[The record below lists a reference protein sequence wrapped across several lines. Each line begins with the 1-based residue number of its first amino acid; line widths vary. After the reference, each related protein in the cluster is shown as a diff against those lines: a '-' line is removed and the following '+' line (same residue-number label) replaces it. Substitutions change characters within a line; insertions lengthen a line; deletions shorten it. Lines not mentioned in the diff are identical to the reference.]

1 MFKTEQELMDE
12 LMDRVHS
19 GKKAETAKPLIVESK
34 IKEIAN
40 VRSYDEQAKLE
51 SLVESI
57 FSGNVDSDDSEK
69 DESEDESKDEEKD
82 ESNEEEAEEES
93 DGDEEGESEE
103 EEAEEEGEES
113 DGDSDDNSGFG
124 GSKGGP
130 FTSKIRSLQKQYND
144 LLVDAFEKYAP
155 ECIEDALDE
164 TESAFGENI
173 EDILQNALDKLK
185 AKIMGDLGVEGS
197 TDIEGMMPPAA
208 MGGFDPAAGADKP
221 MEIAIDKVG

>member
-1 MFKTEQELMDE
+1 MFKSEQELME
-12 LMDRVHS
+12 
-19 GKKAETAKPLIVESK
+19 E
-34 IKEIAN
+34 
-40 VRSYDEQAKLE
+40 
-51 SLVESI
+51 LVESI
-57 FSGNVDSDDSEK
+57 FSGNVDSDDTEK
-69 DESEDESKDEEKD
+69 DESKDEDEESKEKT
-82 ESNEEEAEEES
+82 ETSEEEES
-93 DGDEEGESEE
+93 EESEEEESSEEESEESEEGESEE
-103 EEAEEEGEES
+103 ESEEGEGETES
-113 DGDSDDNSGFG
+113 SG
-124 GSKGGP
+124 GSGDGVKGGP

-197 TDIEGMMPPAA
+197 SDIEGLEGMMPPAA

-221 MEIAIDKVG
+221 MEISIDKVD